1 MKLNVSLR
9 LSGISNS
16 VFSPFFFTDI
26 KFHLLHHTFT
36 ALLQAMVS
44 NIACCKSTSFF
55 LSHHTLL
62 RECTSQWYYVWPY
75 RLHCSFILLEILNWQ
90 PVETDHLCF
99 FIQSLVQNSRKAGIT
114 SALTSSTLHN
124 EELVGSFP
132 IKYDIVSCFASKIT
146 TTHSSPLLYP
156 CRSLTCTRRPSR
168 HSYTLFHAQPHTIS
182 RCGQPQRPL
191 TAMSV
196 RDFCGVLLVRACA
209 VLSVVSNA
217 MRSAKIYSMLTVF
230 RVSYP

>member
-1 MKLNVSLR
+1 
-9 LSGISNS
+9 
-16 VFSPFFFTDI
+16 
-26 KFHLLHHTFT
+26 
-36 ALLQAMVS
+36 MVS
-44 NIACCKSTSFF
+44 NITCCKSTSFSF
-55 LSHHTLL
+55 LTILMTLL
-62 RECTSQWYYVWPY
+62 RECTSQWYYIWPY
-75 RLHCSFILLEILNWQ
+75 GLHCSFILLETLNWD

-132 IKYDIVSCFASKIT
+132 IKYDINSCFALKRT
-146 TTHSSPLLYP
+146 TTHSSPLLCP
-156 CRSLTCTRRPSR
+156 CRSLMSTRRPYR
-168 HSYTLFHAQPHTIS
+168 HSYTLSHAQPHTIS

-196 RDFCGVLLVRACA
+196 RDFCGVLLARACA

-217 MRSAKIYSMLTVF
+217 TRSAKIYSMLTVC